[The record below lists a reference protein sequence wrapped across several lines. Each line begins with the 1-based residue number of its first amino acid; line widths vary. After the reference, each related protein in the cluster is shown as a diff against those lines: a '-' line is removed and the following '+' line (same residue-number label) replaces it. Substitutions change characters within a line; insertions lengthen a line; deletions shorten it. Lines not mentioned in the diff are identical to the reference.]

1 MGKCSYLQF
10 LIVYYIANIHNTET
24 IRNLSISP
32 VQVKLEHGMT
42 NIRGLLSFNIKKRRQ
57 ILGISQ
63 VNLAEKVGT
72 STQYIG
78 QIEQNKKFPS
88 PEMLERI
95 AEALEVDS
103 PQLFS
108 MEAYSQ
114 TAIQQ
119 FKENLKSNL
128 EKAIDDF
135 IDKGLNEV
143 EILGVNV
150 FFGGKKE

>member
-1 MGKCSYLQF
+1 
-10 LIVYYIANIHNTET
+10 
-24 IRNLSISP
+24 
-32 VQVKLEHGMT
+32 MT
-42 NIRGLLSFNIKKRRQ
+42 NIRRLLSFNIKKRRQ

-95 AEALEVDS
+95 AEALEADT

-114 TAIQQ
+114 NAIQQ
-119 FKENLKSNL
+119 FKENLKVNL
-128 EKAIDDF
+128 EKAINDF

-150 FFGGKKE
+150 SFGGKKE

>member
-1 MGKCSYLQF
+1 MTS
-10 LIVYYIANIHNTET
+10 
-24 IRNLSISP
+24 IRA
-32 VQVKLEHGMT
+32 
-42 NIRGLLSFNIKKRRQ
+42 LLSFNIKKRRQ

-114 TAIQQ
+114 DAIQK
-119 FKENLKSNL
+119 FRVILKENL
-128 EKAIDDF
+128 EKAVNDAV
-135 IDKGLNEV
+135 DKGLAEV
-143 EILGVNV
+143 EILVKPADGV
-150 FFGGKKE
+150 

>member
-1 MGKCSYLQF
+1 MVALRY
-10 LIVYYIANIHNTET
+10 
-24 IRNLSISP
+24 
-32 VQVKLEHGMT
+32 GMT
-42 NIRGLLSFNIKKRRQ
+42 SIRELLSFNIKKRRQ

-95 AEALEVDS
+95 AEALQVDS

-108 MEAYSQ
+108 METYSQ
-114 TAIQQ
+114 DSIQQ
-119 FKENLKSNL
+119 FKQNLKSHL
-128 EKAIDDF
+128 EKSLDDF
-135 IDKGLNEV
+135 ISTAKLLPNTH
-143 EILGVNV
+143 
-150 FFGGKKE
+150 FKEQIQSKIQKS

>member
-1 MGKCSYLQF
+1 
-10 LIVYYIANIHNTET
+10 
-24 IRNLSISP
+24 
-32 VQVKLEHGMT
+32 MT
-42 NIRGLLSFNIKKRRQ
+42 SIRGLLSFNIKKRRQ

-95 AEALEVDS
+95 AEALEIDT

-108 MEAYSQ
+108 METFSDEAIKRFQEAVISDLGEAV
-114 TAIQQ
+114 TATVDARLS
-119 FKENLKSNL
+119 ELKTIKN
-128 EKAIDDF
+128 
-135 IDKGLNEV
+135 
-143 EILGVNV
+143 
-150 FFGGKKE
+150 KKSPTALA

>member
-1 MGKCSYLQF
+1 
-10 LIVYYIANIHNTET
+10 
-24 IRNLSISP
+24 LSIDP
-32 VQVKLEHGMT
+32 ILVKYEHGVT
-42 NIRGLLSFNIKKRRQ
+42 SIRKLLSLNIKKRRQ

-95 AEALEVDS
+95 ATALEVDS

-108 MEAYSQ
+108 METYSQ
-114 TAIQQ
+114 DAIQK
-119 FKENLKSNL
+119 FRGILKENL
-128 EKAIDDF
+128 EKAIND
-135 IDKGLNEV
+135 IVDKGLAEV
-143 EILGVNV
+143 ELLSN
-150 FFGGKKE
+150 EELRNEEP